1 MNIRACPRKK
11 DYVSMTVDGECKQM
25 QKRLLL
31 ANLKE
36 LHIEFTIYN
45 TVQYSLPVT
54 SRGMHSM
61 CVCEHHQ
68 NIKLLMPAIPQH
80 TEYTDLLKKIVCSI
94 NSRVCMMQVCDK
106 CPGKTALNEYLLQL
120 YSDNIWTCKTWSV
133 SSSGF
138 TLIGLS

>member
-1 MNIRACPRKK
+1 MADPSRKKGKSLPVGAVEKVVEFFQSDEYSRVCPGKK

-94 NSRVCMMQVCDK
+94 NS
-106 CPGKTALNEYLLQL
+106 
-120 YSDNIWTCKTWSV
+120 
-133 SSSGF
+133 
-138 TLIGLS
+138 